1 LFCNGRAKT
10 TENKYFSDAWDFLTK
25 ASRRLLH
32 GKEARAPDYSGN

>member
-1 LFCNGRAKT
+1 MAGQRQQKINI
-10 TENKYFSDAWDFLTK
+10 FSDAWDFLTK